1 MHTHKKAK
9 IKDRLLQVRSDA
21 PDRPNYALGVML
33 DEDDF
38 IDEQT
43 YHRGR
48 LARALAALH
57 GPGTIAG
64 LRVDFVPRRP
74 ESAPGAGD
82 ARAPELK
89 VQPGLAIDPY
99 GRLIEIPLPVCIDLD
114 RWFGPSDEPPDADDE
129 ARKRTA
135 AQRSAFKPARGELVA
150 DVFVRF
156 LACGRALTPAFA
168 RGDAE
173 ALDAIVYERIRDGAE
188 VRLVPR
194 LEDDPLEPD
203 DPWDEITGPD
213 LAARIGDL
221 RDTLLD
227 PDHWN
232 AIARPPAPREVPPE
246 LQAEEA
252 PGLPRGSDS
261 RAQWVLLARV
271 PFAVTA
277 PTGTGAPRPTA
288 AAPVP
293 DNSVRRI
300 VVPPGAIPAL
310 VAP

>member
-1 MHTHKKAK
+1 MQKPK
-9 IKDRLLQVRSDA
+9 IKDHLLEARAGA

-57 GPGTIAG
+57 GHGTIAG
-64 LRVDFVPRRP
+64 LRVEFVPRRA
-74 ESAPGAGD
+74 ESTPGAGD

-114 RWFGPSDEPPDADDE
+114 RWFGPADLPPDADDE
-129 ARKRTA
+129 TTKRTA
-135 AQRSAFKPARGELVA
+135 AQRSAFKPARNELVA

-156 LACGRALTPAFA
+156 LACGRAYTPAFA

-173 ALDAIVYERIRDGAE
+173 ALDAVVYERIRDGAE

-194 LEDDPLEPD
+194 QEDAPLD
-203 DPWDEITGPD
+203 GAD
-213 LAARIGDL
+213 LAARLDDL
-221 RDTLLD
+221 HDTLLH
-227 PDHWN
+227 PDRWN
-232 AIARPPAPREVPPE
+232 AIARPAAPREVPPE
-246 LQAEEA
+246 LLAEPA
-252 PGLPRGSDS
+252 PGLPSGVDP
-261 RAQWVLLARV
+261 RAQWLLLARV

-277 PTGTGAPRPTA
+277 ATGTGAPRPSA

-293 DNSVRRI
+293 DNRIRRI
-300 VVPPGAIPAL
+300 VVPPSAMPSL